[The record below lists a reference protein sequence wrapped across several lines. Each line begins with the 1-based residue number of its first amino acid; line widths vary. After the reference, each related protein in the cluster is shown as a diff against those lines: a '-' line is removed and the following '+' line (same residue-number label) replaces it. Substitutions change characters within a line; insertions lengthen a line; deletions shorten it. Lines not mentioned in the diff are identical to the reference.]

1 LGRKKERK
9 KERINTWSS
18 LILKVLV
25 LKRNYESYSLSL
37 SLSLCFESLGGK
49 AKK

>member
-1 LGRKKERK
+1 LGRK

-25 LKRNYESYSLSL
+25 LKRNYKSYSLSL
-37 SLSLCFESLGGK
+37 SLSALK
-49 AKK
+49 A